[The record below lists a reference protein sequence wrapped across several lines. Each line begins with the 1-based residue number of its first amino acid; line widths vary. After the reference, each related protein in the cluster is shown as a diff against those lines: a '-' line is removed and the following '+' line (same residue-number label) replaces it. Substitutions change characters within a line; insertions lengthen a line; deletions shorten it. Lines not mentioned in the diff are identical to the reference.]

1 MDRSRRKFTGRVSI
15 LGLGVLSGCA
25 GTESRPD
32 FVRKIEDSLGVGK
45 VEDLYYSVAGVAES
59 NGFYTIDQDGNYV
72 PELSNKAQ
80 DIFYSILR
88 NGVMPQKLPIPSE
101 AQVDKALALFA
112 EAKTKYA
119 SLTEFGSEETYDL
132 VRHMLPMLRMY
143 FDINAV
149 NPAEL
154 KKKLR
159 NAKNRGRVNV
169 APDGTI
175 TLPPGFMVTVNQ
187 KGYCM
192 DSGLPAPGKDE
203 KLSLTSAGKLIPPP
217 LLPLYKAI
225 MQKAY
230 RDEPYRNSMQTI
242 VWTLRSAGN
251 PTGMAANVDRKTLQ
265 LMEDALPGGA
275 QQFADYHNGQIMQ
288 AQLLDKLGKKIA
300 IKTGGKKVNPFDLID
315 PKKSE
320 QAMADLFKSHTAAMN
335 QPVTG
340 AVPQD
345 NRDYQM
351 ISPTVATF
359 SVGTSTLTPR
369 ILLANAGNA
378 PVNIDLTDYV
388 MQPARRAQR
397 IAMYPSRPDGVLA
410 RAYPMDVLPEDITLW
425 EKLKKKIDDGVL
437 YDAARFLATKAFK
450 SVAQPGK
457 VRDAFLG
464 VFRNSPA
471 AAKLVE
477 AMPIVGNLLAF
488 YEAVS
493 GKSWVNG
500 RDLNTWER
508 VASALGTIPGSN
520 GLKATF
526 KDKAID
532 YAQKAFGALGFA
544 TNQNVTDILDPAFSA
559 YSKTYSNPLD
569 FAATYIDRKI
579 NDNLT
584 RTLIDINK
592 DTTLSRS
599 MRESMREAIASGTGL
614 FRDRSPALAY

>member
-1 MDRSRRKFTGRVSI
+1 MDGSRRKFTGRVSI

-32 FVRKIEDSLGVGK
+32 FLRKIEDSLGVGK
-45 VEDLYYSVAGVAES
+45 VEDLYYSTAGATES
-59 NGFYTIDQDGNYV
+59 SSFYTIDQDSHYM

-80 DIFYSILR
+80 DIFYGILK

-101 AQVDKALALFA
+101 AQMDKALALFA

-119 SLTEFGSEETYDL
+119 SLKEFGSEETYDL

-149 NPAEL
+149 NPTEL

-187 KGYCM
+187 TGYCM

-203 KLSLTSAGKLIPPP
+203 KLSLTSASKLIPKQ
-217 LLPLYKAI
+217 LMPLYKAI

-230 RDEPYRNSMQTI
+230 RDEQYRGSMQII

-251 PTGMAANVDRKTLQ
+251 PHGMAANVDRKTLQ
-265 LMEDALPGGA
+265 RMEDAMPGGA
-275 QQFADYHNGQIMQ
+275 QLFVDYHNGQIMQ
-288 AQLLDKLGKKIA
+288 AQMLDKLGKKIA
-300 IKTGGKKVNPFDLID
+300 IKTGNKQINPFDLID

-320 QAMADLFKSHTAAMN
+320 QAMADLFKSHTSAMN

-351 ISPTVATF
+351 IAPTVATF
-359 SVGTSTLTPR
+359 SVGTGSLTPR
-369 ILLANAGNA
+369 ILLANAGNT
-378 PVNIDLTDYV
+378 PVNIDLTNYV

-397 IAMYPSRPDGVLA
+397 IAMYPSRPDGVQA
-410 RAYPMDVLPEDITLW
+410 RGYQMDIFPEEFTLW

-437 YDAARFLATKAFK
+437 YDGARFVAGKVFQ

-457 VRDAFLG
+457 IKDVFLG
-464 VFRNSPA
+464 LFRNTPA

-477 AMPIVGNLLAF
+477 AMPVVGNLLAF

-493 GKSWVNG
+493 GKSWING

-508 VASALGTIPGSN
+508 VASAFGTIPGGN

-526 KDKAID
+526 KDKLIPI
-532 YAQKAFGALGFA
+532 AQMAFGGLGFA
-544 TNQNVTDILDPAFSA
+544 TNMNVTDIIDPTFSA

-579 NDNLT
+579 NENLT
-584 RTLIDINK
+584 QTLLAINK
-592 DTTLSRS
+592 DQAMNRS
-599 MRESMREAIASGTGL
+599 TREILRESIASGTGL
-614 FRDRSPALAY
+614 FRDARPGPEY